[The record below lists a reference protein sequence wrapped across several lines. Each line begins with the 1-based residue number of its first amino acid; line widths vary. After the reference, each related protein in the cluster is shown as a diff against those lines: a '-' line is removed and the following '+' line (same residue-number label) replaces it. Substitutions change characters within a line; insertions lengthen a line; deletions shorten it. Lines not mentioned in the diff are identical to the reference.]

1 MATTRLSI
9 NGYGVRPSGSVA
21 GKTETGAGHPVGNIT
36 RLGLS
41 GHTARRTESFT
52 GKTPD
57 AGSGAHPVENITRL
71 GLNGF
76 MVRRGG
82 SFAGREEVIVEP
94 PEPTLP
100 EIPGTGGGGRYEPGY
115 TRQREDA
122 LKETRRRRILAEDE
136 EISAMIMAMVTNGL
150 L

>member
-9 NGYGVRPSGSVA
+9 NGYGVRPSGSFA
-21 GKTETGAGHPVGNIT
+21 GKTETGVGHPVGNIT

-41 GHTARRTESFT
+41 GHTARRTGSFT

-94 PEPTLP
+94 PIVEPKP
-100 EIPGTGGGGRYEPGY
+100 EIPGTGGGRYEPGY

-122 LKETRRRRILAEDE
+122 LKETRRRRILQEDE